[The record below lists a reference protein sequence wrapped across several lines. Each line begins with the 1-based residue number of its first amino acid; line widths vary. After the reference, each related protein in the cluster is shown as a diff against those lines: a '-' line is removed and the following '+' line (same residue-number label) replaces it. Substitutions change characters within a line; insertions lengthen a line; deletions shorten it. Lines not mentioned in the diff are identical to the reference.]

1 MDYAALVRRNSY
13 FADQSI
19 CMLDFRLK
27 VFYTVARRLSFTKAA
42 EELFISQPAVTKHI
56 HELEQQL
63 GMALFERIGNRIKIT
78 RAGQILLKHADDI
91 FASYRNME
99 YEINQLKHA
108 QGGLL
113 ALGASTTIAQ
123 YFISPVLAQFN
134 QRYPEI
140 TTSLISGNTEQIEQS
155 LFDKSIQ
162 LGLIEGR
169 SKNPVLKYVEF
180 AKDEIALIVNAN
192 FPIAGNVPVSAAE
205 LKNIPLLMREQGS
218 GTLEV
223 ITDELKRLKLKLTDL
238 KIAMYMGSTES
249 IKAYLHHAPCAAF
262 ISLQAVNRE
271 LASGEFRILPVKN
284 FKLVRKFHFIHLQG
298 QQDKLAQLFMKHARQ
313 GFTQAQ

>member
-1 MDYAALVRRNSY
+1 
-13 FADQSI
+13 
-19 CMLDFRLK
+19 MLDFRLK

-63 GMALFERIGNRIKIT
+63 GVALFERSGNKIKIT
-78 RAGQILLKHADDI
+78 RAGQVMLKHADDI
-91 FASYRNME
+91 FTSYRNME

-113 ALGASTTIAQ
+113 PLGASTTIAQ
-123 YFISPVLAQFN
+123 YFIPPLLAKFN
-134 QRYPEI
+134 QRYPEV
-140 TTSLISGNTEQIEQS
+140 TSSLISGNTEQIEQA

-180 AKDEIALIVNAN
+180 AKDEIALI
-192 FPIAGNVPVSAAE
+192 GNVNYDYGDNNGPLSATD
-205 LKNIPLLMREQGS
+205 LKSIPLLMREHGS

-238 KIAMYMGSTES
+238 QIAMYMGSTES
-249 IKAYLHHAPCAAF
+249 IKSYLHHAPCAAF
-262 ISLQAVNRE
+262 LSLQAVKRE
-271 LASGEFRILPVKN
+271 LEAGEFKILSVKN
-284 FKLVRKFHFIHLQG
+284 FRLVRKFHFIHLQG
-298 QQDKLAQLFMKHARQ
+298 QQDKLAQLFMRFAKQH
-313 GFTQAQ
+313 TSMETV

>member
-1 MDYAALVRRNSY
+1 
-13 FADQSI
+13 
-19 CMLDFRLK
+19 MLDFRLK

-78 RAGQILLKHADDI
+78 RAGQVMLKHADDI
-91 FASYRNME
+91 FTSYRNLE
-99 YEINQLKHA
+99 YEINQLKHE

-123 YFISPVLAQFN
+123 YFIPPLLAQFN
-134 QRYPEI
+134 QRYPEVAA
-140 TTSLISGNTEQIEQS
+140 SLISGNTEQIEQA
-155 LFDKSIQ
+155 LFDKNIQ

-169 SKNPVLKYVEF
+169 SKNPVLKYVEI
-180 AKDEIALIVNAN
+180 AKDEIALI
-192 FPIAGNVPVSAAE
+192 GNVNYNYGDNTPLNAAD
-205 LKNIPLLMREQGS
+205 LKNIPLLMREHGS

-238 KIAMYMGSTES
+238 QIAMYMGSTES
-249 IKAYLHHAPCAAF
+249 IKSYLHHAPCAAF
-262 ISLQAVNRE
+262 LSLKAVQRE
-271 LASGEFRILPVKN
+271 LEAGEFKILPVKN
-284 FKLVRKFHFIHLQG
+284 FKLVRKFHFIYLQG
-298 QQDKLAQLFMKHARQ
+298 QQDKLAQLFMRFARQ
-313 GFTQAQ
+313 HAEPQ

>member
-1 MDYAALVRRNSY
+1 
-13 FADQSI
+13 
-19 CMLDFRLK
+19 MLDFRLK

-63 GMALFERIGNRIKIT
+63 GMALFERIGNKIKIT
-78 RAGQILLKHADDI
+78 RAGQVMLKHADDI
-91 FASYRNME
+91 FTSYRNLE
-99 YEINQLKHA
+99 YEINQLKHE

-113 ALGASTTIAQ
+113 SLGASTTIAQ
-123 YFISPVLAQFN
+123 YFIPPLLAQFN

-140 TTSLISGNTEQIEQS
+140 TASLISGNTEQVEQA
-155 LFDKSIQ
+155 LFDKTIQ

-180 AKDEIALIVNAN
+180 AKDEIALI
-192 FPIAGNVPVSAAE
+192 GNVKYNYGDGDPETPLTAAE
-205 LKNIPLLMREQGS
+205 LKSIPLLMREQGS

-238 KIAMYMGSTES
+238 QIAMYMGSTES
-249 IKAYLHHAPCAAF
+249 IKSYLHYAPCAAF
-262 ISLQAVNRE
+262 LSLHAVKRE
-271 LASGEFRILPVKN
+271 LEAGEFKILPVKN
-284 FKLVRKFHFIHLQG
+284 FKLVRKFHFIYLQG
-298 QQDKLAQLFMKHARQ
+298 QQDKLAQLFMRFARQ
-313 GFTQAQ
+313 HAGTQTTDTENKNA

>member
-1 MDYAALVRRNSY
+1 
-13 FADQSI
+13 
-19 CMLDFRLK
+19 MLDFRLK

-78 RAGQILLKHADDI
+78 RAGQVMLKHADDI
-91 FASYRNME
+91 FTSYRNLE
-99 YEINQLKHA
+99 YEINQLKHE

-123 YFISPVLAQFN
+123 YFIPPLLAQFN
-134 QRYPEI
+134 QRYPEV
-140 TTSLISGNTEQIEQS
+140 TASLISGNTEQIEQA

-169 SKNPVLKYVEF
+169 SKNPVLKYVEI
-180 AKDEIALIVNAN
+180 AKDEIALI
-192 FPIAGNVPVSAAE
+192 GNVNYNYGDNNTPLSAAD
-205 LKNIPLLMREQGS
+205 LKNIPLLMREHGS

-223 ITDELKRLKLKLTDL
+223 ITDELKRLKLKQTDL
-238 KIAMYMGSTES
+238 QIAMYMGSTES
-249 IKAYLHHAPCAAF
+249 IKSYLHHAPCAAF
-262 ISLQAVNRE
+262 LSLKAVQRE
-271 LASGEFRILPVKN
+271 LEAGEFKILPVRN
-284 FKLVRKFHFIHLQG
+284 FKLVRKFHFIYLQG
-298 QQDKLAQLFMKHARQ
+298 QQDKLAQLFMRFARQ
-313 GFTQAQ
+313 HAEPQQP

>member
-1 MDYAALVRRNSY
+1 
-13 FADQSI
+13 
-19 CMLDFRLK
+19 MLDFRLK

-63 GMALFERIGNRIKIT
+63 GMALFERSGNKIKIT
-78 RAGQILLKHADDI
+78 RAGQVMLKHADDI
-91 FASYRNME
+91 FTSYRNME

-113 ALGASTTIAQ
+113 PLGASTTIAQ
-123 YFISPVLAQFN
+123 YFIPPLLAKFN
-134 QRYPEI
+134 QRY
-140 TTSLISGNTEQIEQS
+140 TDVTASLMSGNTEQIEQA

-180 AKDEIALIVNAN
+180 AKDEIALI
-192 FPIAGNVPVSAAE
+192 GNVNYDYGDKGPLSATD
-205 LKNIPLLMREQGS
+205 LKSIPLLMREQGS

-238 KIAMYMGSTES
+238 QIAMYMGSTES
-249 IKAYLHHAPCAAF
+249 IKSYLHHAPCAAF
-262 ISLQAVNRE
+262 LSLQAVKRE
-271 LASGEFRILPVKN
+271 LEAGEFKILPVKN
-284 FKLVRKFHFIHLQG
+284 FRLVRKFHFIYLQG
-298 QQDKLAQLFMKHARQ
+298 QQDKLAQLFMRFAKQHT
-313 GFTQAQ
+313 GTETT

>member
-1 MDYAALVRRNSY
+1 
-13 FADQSI
+13 
-19 CMLDFRLK
+19 MLDFRLK

-78 RAGQILLKHADDI
+78 RAGQVMLKHADDI
-91 FASYRNME
+91 FTSYRNLE
-99 YEINQLKHA
+99 YEINQLKHE

-123 YFISPVLAQFN
+123 YFIPPLLAQFN

-140 TTSLISGNTEQIEQS
+140 TASLISGNTEQIEQA
-155 LFDKSIQ
+155 LFDKNIQ

-169 SKNPVLKYVEF
+169 SKNPVLKYVEI
-180 AKDEIALIVNAN
+180 AKDEIALI
-192 FPIAGNVPVSAAE
+192 GNVNYNYGDNTTLNAAD
-205 LKNIPLLMREQGS
+205 LKNIPLLMREHGS

-238 KIAMYMGSTES
+238 QIAMYMGSTES
-249 IKAYLHHAPCAAF
+249 IKSYLHHAPCAAF
-262 ISLQAVNRE
+262 LSLKAVQRE
-271 LASGEFRILPVKN
+271 LEAGEFKILPVKN
-284 FKLVRKFHFIHLQG
+284 FKLVRKFHFIYLQG
-298 QQDKLAQLFMKHARQ
+298 QQDKLAQLFMRFARQ
-313 GFTQAQ
+313 HAEPQQL

>member
-1 MDYAALVRRNSY
+1 
-13 FADQSI
+13 
-19 CMLDFRLK
+19 MLDFRLK

-78 RAGQILLKHADDI
+78 RAGQIMLRHADDI
-91 FASYRNME
+91 FTSYRNLE
-99 YEINQLKHA
+99 YEINQLKHE

-123 YFISPVLAQFN
+123 YFIPPLLAQFN
-134 QRYPEI
+134 QRYPEVAA
-140 TTSLISGNTEQIEQS
+140 SLISGNTEQVEQA

-169 SKNPVLKYVEF
+169 SKNPVLKYVEI
-180 AKDEIALIVNAN
+180 AKDEIALI
-192 FPIAGNVPVSAAE
+192 GNVNYNYGDNNGPLSASD
-205 LKNIPLLMREQGS
+205 LKNIPLLMREHGS

-223 ITDELKRLKLKLTDL
+223 INDELKRLKLKLTDL
-238 KIAMYMGSTES
+238 QIAMYMGSTES
-249 IKAYLHHAPCAAF
+249 IKSYLHHAPCAAF
-262 ISLQAVNRE
+262 LSLKAVQRE
-271 LASGEFRILPVKN
+271 LEAGEFKILPVKN
-284 FKLVRKFHFIHLQG
+284 FKLVRKFHFIYLQG
-298 QQDKLAQLFMKHARQ
+298 QQDKLAQLFMRFARQ
-313 GFTQAQ
+313 HAGQQQV

>member
-1 MDYAALVRRNSY
+1 
-13 FADQSI
+13 
-19 CMLDFRLK
+19 MLDFRLK

-78 RAGQILLKHADDI
+78 RAGQVMLKHADDI
-91 FASYRNME
+91 FTSYRNLE
-99 YEINQLKHA
+99 YEINQLKHE

-123 YFISPVLAQFN
+123 YFIPPLLAQFN
-134 QRYPEI
+134 QRYPEVAA
-140 TTSLISGNTEQIEQS
+140 SLISGNTEQIEQA

-169 SKNPVLKYVEF
+169 SKNPVLKYVEI
-180 AKDEIALIVNAN
+180 AKDEIALI
-192 FPIAGNVPVSAAE
+192 GNVNYNYGDTKGPLSASD
-205 LKNIPLLMREQGS
+205 LKNIPLLMREHGS

-223 ITDELKRLKLKLTDL
+223 INDELKRLKLKLTDL
-238 KIAMYMGSTES
+238 QIAMYMGSTES
-249 IKAYLHHAPCAAF
+249 IKSYLHHAPCAAF
-262 ISLQAVNRE
+262 LSLKAVQRE
-271 LASGEFRILPVKN
+271 LEAGEFKILPVKN
-284 FKLVRKFHFIHLQG
+284 FKLVRKFHFIYLQG
-298 QQDKLAQLFMKHARQ
+298 QQDKLAQLFMRFARQ
-313 GFTQAQ
+313 HAGPQQP

>member
-1 MDYAALVRRNSY
+1 
-13 FADQSI
+13 
-19 CMLDFRLK
+19 MLDFRLK

-78 RAGQILLKHADDI
+78 RAGQVMLKHADDI
-91 FASYRNME
+91 FTSYRNLE
-99 YEINQLKHA
+99 YEINQLKHE

-123 YFISPVLAQFN
+123 YFIPPLLAQFN
-134 QRYPEI
+134 QRYPEVAA
-140 TTSLISGNTEQIEQS
+140 SLISGNTEQIEQA

-169 SKNPVLKYVEF
+169 SKNPVLKYVEI
-180 AKDEIALIVNAN
+180 AKDEIALI
-192 FPIAGNVPVSAAE
+192 GNVNYNYGDNNNPLSAAD
-205 LKNIPLLMREQGS
+205 LKNIPLLMREHGS

-238 KIAMYMGSTES
+238 QIAMYMGSTES
-249 IKAYLHHAPCAAF
+249 IKSYLHHAPCAAF
-262 ISLQAVNRE
+262 LSLKAVQRE
-271 LASGEFRILPVKN
+271 LEAGEFKILPVKN
-284 FKLVRKFHFIHLQG
+284 FKLVRKFHFIYLQG
-298 QQDKLAQLFMKHARQ
+298 QQDKLAQLFMRFSRQ
-313 GFTQAQ
+313 HTELQQQP

>member
-1 MDYAALVRRNSY
+1 LCAVIRILHPN
-13 FADQSI
+13 
-19 CMLDFRLK
+19 MLDFRLR

-56 HELEQQL
+56 HELEQQMGL
-63 GMALFERIGNRIKIT
+63 ALFERIGNRIKIT
-78 RAGQILLKHADDI
+78 RAGQVLLKHAEDI
-91 FASYRNME
+91 FASYRNLE
-99 YEINQLKHA
+99 YEMNQLKHA

-123 YFISPVLAQFN
+123 YFISPLLAQFN

-140 TTSLISGNTEQIEQS
+140 TTSLISGNTEQIEQA
-155 LFDKSIQ
+155 LFDKTIQ

-180 AKDEIALIVNAN
+180 AKDEIALIVNAD
-192 FPIAGNVPVSAAE
+192 FPINSNTPVSAAE

-249 IKAYLHHAPCAAF
+249 IKSYLHHAPCAAF
-262 ISLQAVNRE
+262 ISLQAVKRE
-271 LASGEFRILPVKN
+271 LDSGEFRILPVKN
-284 FKLVRKFHFIHLQG
+284 FKLVRKFNFIHLQG
-298 QQDKLAQLFMKHARQ
+298 QQDKLSQLFMKFAKQ
-313 GFTQAQ
+313 GLVNQSE

>member
-1 MDYAALVRRNSY
+1 
-13 FADQSI
+13 
-19 CMLDFRLK
+19 MLDFRLK

-78 RAGQILLKHADDI
+78 RAGQVMLKHAEDI
-91 FASYRNME
+91 FTSYRNLE
-99 YEINQLKHA
+99 YEINQLKHE

-123 YFISPVLAQFN
+123 YFIPPLLAQFN

-140 TTSLISGNTEQIEQS
+140 TASLISGNTEQVEQA

-180 AKDEIALIVNAN
+180 AKDEIALI
-192 FPIAGNVPVSAAE
+192 GNVNYDYGGNHPLSATD
-205 LKNIPLLMREQGS
+205 LKNIPLLMREHGS

-223 ITDELKRLKLKLTDL
+223 INDELKRLKIKLTDL
-238 KIAMYMGSTES
+238 QIAMYMGSTES
-249 IKAYLHHAPCAAF
+249 IKSYLHHAPCAAF
-262 ISLQAVNRE
+262 ISLKAVQRE
-271 LASGEFRILPVKN
+271 LEAGEFKILPVKN
-284 FKLVRKFHFIHLQG
+284 FKLVRKFHFIYLQG
-298 QQDKLAQLFMKHARQ
+298 QQDKLAQLFMRFARQ
-313 GFTQAQ
+313 HAGTQQP

>member
-1 MDYAALVRRNSY
+1 
-13 FADQSI
+13 
-19 CMLDFRLK
+19 MLDFRLK

-63 GMALFERIGNRIKIT
+63 GMAMFERIGNRIKIT

-91 FASYRNME
+91 FTSYRNLE

-113 ALGASTTIAQ
+113 PLGASTTIAQ
-123 YFISPVLAQFN
+123 YFIPPVLAQFN
-134 QRYPEI
+134 LRY
-140 TTSLISGNTEQIEQS
+140 TDVTASLMSGNTEQIEQA
-155 LFDKSIQ
+155 LFDKTIQ

-180 AKDEIALIVNAN
+180 AKDEIALI
-192 FPIAGNVPVSAAE
+192 GNVNYTYGDNMPLTAAT
-205 LKNIPLLMREQGS
+205 LKTIPLLMREQGS

-238 KIAMYMGSTES
+238 QIAMYMGSTES
-249 IKAYLHHAPCAAF
+249 IKSYLHHAPCAAF
-262 ISLQAVNRE
+262 LSLQAVKRE
-271 LASGEFRILPVKN
+271 LEAGEFKILPVKN
-284 FKLVRKFHFIHLQG
+284 FRLVRKFHFIHLQG
-298 QQDKLAQLFMKHARQ
+298 QQDKLAQLFMRFARQ
-313 GFTQAQ
+313 NAGTVTQNA